1 MSRAKQRERRDLIA
15 QRMRERGTTPT
26 ATPAEIAAG
35 VVYCLAP
42 RSRRQAEVITAAW
55 WPDWTPEVLAGL
67 LEAGRTAAIAAHYQP
82 PPGGRTGAG
91 RAAWTLGIGRT
102 SARDAMQRGQTTLAA
117 WLAARADLST
127 AKSDEE
133 L

>member
-1 MSRAKQRERRDLIA
+1 MSRAKQGDRRALIA

-55 WPDWTPEVLAGL
+55 WPEWTPETLAGL
-67 LEAGRTAAIAAHYQP
+67 LEAGREAAIAAHYQP
-82 PPGGRTGAG
+82 PPAGRTGAG
-91 RAAWTLGIGRT
+91 LAARALGIGQA

-117 WLAARADLST
+117 WLAARAELSST
-127 AKSDEE
+127 NID
-133 L
+133 